1 MTNETKDAIKT
12 TFMELLNRKPLNKI
26 TVREIV
32 SGCDINRNTFYYH
45 YTDIRT
51 LVEEIF
57 DEQSSYILRTVEG
70 KSVYECLTTAI
81 SFALENKS
89 AMLHIYNSPDREVL
103 EQYIFRSTEQTISRY
118 IRIVTLPHHLHPE
131 DEEAIVLY
139 YKSLLT
145 GLAVDWLSGG
155 MKYDL
160 SDKLK
165 RVCELFDGT
174 LESVII
180 KCRIM

>member
-1 MTNETKDAIKT
+1 MTNKTKDAIKT

-32 SGCDINRNTFYYH
+32 SGCGINRNTFYYH

-89 AMLHIYNSPDREVL
+89 AMLHIYTFSVPQSKRFRVIYESSPCLTICAQRTRKPSCSTTRAFSRGL
-103 EQYIFRSTEQTISRY
+103 RST
-118 IRIVTLPHHLHPE
+118 
-131 DEEAIVLY
+131 
-139 YKSLLT
+139 
-145 GLAVDWLSGG
+145 G
-155 MKYDL
+155 
-160 SDKLK
+160 
-165 RVCELFDGT
+165 
-174 LESVII
+174 
-180 KCRIM
+180 

>member
-1 MTNETKDAIKT
+1 M
-12 TFMELLNRKPLNKI
+12 
-26 TVREIV
+26 
-32 SGCDINRNTFYYH
+32 
-45 YTDIRT
+45 
-51 LVEEIF
+51 
-57 DEQSSYILRTVEG
+57 
-70 KSVYECLTTAI
+70 
-81 SFALENKS
+81 
-89 AMLHIYNSPDREVL
+89 
-103 EQYIFRSTEQTISRY
+103 
-118 IRIVTLPHHLHPE
+118 
-131 DEEAIVLY
+131 LY

>member
-1 MTNETKDAIKT
+1 M
-12 TFMELLNRKPLNKI
+12 
-26 TVREIV
+26 
-32 SGCDINRNTFYYH
+32 
-45 YTDIRT
+45 
-51 LVEEIF
+51 
-57 DEQSSYILRTVEG
+57 
-70 KSVYECLTTAI
+70 
-81 SFALENKS
+81 
-89 AMLHIYNSPDREVL
+89 L

-118 IRIVTLPHHLHPE
+118 IRIVTLPHHLRPE